1 MAEKLKIA
9 IVGGGTAGWMTAAA
23 LAGIATE
30 KVCKLVLVESE
41 AIGTVGVGEA
51 TIPAI
56 KEFNDKL
63 GISEQE
69 MLQQTRATF
78 KLGIEF
84 HGWGN
89 SNTSYIHPF
98 GTFGQPIA
106 GTDFHQQWL
115 RFLSRPTLRGSAG
128 LAQQLPPLE
137 AYSLAVQMCR
147 AGKFD
152 FPRTGTRTASDTIES
167 SYAYAYHFDAGRYA
181 RYLRSYAEQRGV
193 RRIEG
198 LIRDISK
205 NPHTGDIQTLHLES
219 GRQVSA
225 DFFIDC
231 SGFRSLLL
239 GQALGV
245 AYQSWKHWLPCDSA
259 VAAPSARDAELPPV
273 TRATAKAAGWQWRIP
288 LQHRSGNG
296 FVYQS
301 SLISD
306 DEATHSLISALKT
319 PALGEPRVIRFE
331 AGKRACSWYKNCIA
345 VGLAA
350 GFLEPLE
357 STSIYLIQAAIANFL
372 KLLPGKTPQPQLAR
386 EFNRLLDL
394 EYERARDF
402 IVLHYHLN
410 PRTDSELWRHCQSM
424 PIPDELRLRIDAFRK
439 RGYIEQYRHGLFAPP
454 SWLSVFMGQGLLP
467 EQVEPLAPQV
477 DVGKAVRA
485 LSSQERMIR
494 ECVAAMPTSRE
505 FIQRYCPAPA
515 AAEMQ
520 P

>member
-1 MAEKLKIA
+1 MADKIKIA

-23 LAGIATE
+23 LAGIATDKICE
-30 KVCKLVLVESE
+30 LILVESE

-56 KEFNDKL
+56 KEFNDRL
-63 GISEQE
+63 GIPETE

-84 HGWGN
+84 QGWGKPG
-89 SNTSYIHPF
+89 TSYIHPF

-115 RFLSRPTLRGSAG
+115 RFFSDSALRENAG
-128 LAQQLPPLE
+128 LSQQLPPLE

-152 FPRTGTRTASDTIES
+152 YPKASAGSALDPIES
-167 SYAYAYHFDAGRYA
+167 SYAYAYHFDAGLYA
-181 RYLRSYAEQRGV
+181 RYLRDYAEQRGV

-198 LIRDISK
+198 RIHNVSQD
-205 NPHTGDIQTLHLES
+205 PHSGDIQTLHLES
-219 GRQVSA
+219 GQQISA
-225 DFFIDC
+225 DYFIDC

-239 GQALGV
+239 GQTLGV

-259 VAAPSARDAELPPV
+259 VAMPSARDADLPPV
-273 TRATAKAAGWQWRIP
+273 TRSTAQPAGWQWRIP
-288 LQHRSGNG
+288 LQHRCGNG

-301 SLISD
+301 SLIGD
-306 DEATHSLISALKT
+306 DEAADSLASSLKT
-319 PALGEPRVIRFE
+319 PAIGDPRIIRFE
-331 AGKRACSWYKNCIA
+331 AGKRACSWHKNCIA

-357 STSIYLIQAAIANFL
+357 STSIYLIQAAIVNFL
-372 KLLPGKTPQPQLAR
+372 KLLPGKSLQPQLAR
-386 EFNRLLDL
+386 EFNRLLNL

-402 IVLHYHLN
+402 IILHYHLN

-424 PIPDELRLRIDAFRK
+424 SIPDELRLRIEAFRK
-439 RGYIEQYRHGLFAPP
+439 RGFIEQYRHGLFAPP
-454 SWLSVFMGQGLLP
+454 SWLSVFMGQGLKP
-467 EQVEPLAPQV
+467 RQVEPLANQV
-477 DVGKAVRA
+477 DPHKAA
-485 LSSQERMIR
+485 QTLSSLEQTIR
-494 ECVAAMPTSRE
+494 RQIAAMPSSAE
-505 FIQRYCPAPA
+505 FVQQLNSMPAE
-515 AAEMQ
+515 EMHA
-520 P
+520 